1 MSKKKMEGSAAMP
14 VEPLPAKALRRECD
28 PSLFDFEHTGQLPP
42 TRELIGQQRAVE
54 ATEFG
59 LAIQLDGYN
68 IYMAGESG
76 EGKTRYA
83 LECAQKQA
91 KHMPVP
97 DDWCYVYNFEDAT
110 RPRAIN
116 LPAGMGREFKKDMEE
131 FVRIIEQE
139 MDKAF
144 NGDEY
149 EAERTRIIKRFRER
163 KDELVMKLSQEAQER
178 GFRVKLANS
187 GIYFMP
193 LVDGEPISE
202 DEFNQ
207 LDEDIKIELT
217 KSSEAL
223 QAQTGEII
231 RKIRELE
238 TEAEEAI
245 KKWEHQIA
253 LYAVG
258 IHIDS
263 LKEKYMAYPAVVGY
277 LNEVRSDI
285 LDNVEALVGDD
296 YGDDQQ
302 TMFLQMMARRGAE
315 ENPYDRYKVNLLVD
329 NSHLKGAP
337 VIVDYNPTYYNLM
350 GRCEYENEFGTMTT
364 DYTMI
369 KPGLFHQANGGFL
382 ILQINDVLS
391 NPQSFEA
398 IKRTLKTRQIIIE
411 NIKEQMGLV
420 AVSALKPEPIP
431 VNVKIILVGSSEIY
445 HLLYHFDRDFK
456 KFFKIKAEFDD
467 QMDWNQDNVNK
478 IARFISAFC
487 NKEGI
492 PHFDRTGVA
501 EVVNY
506 CSWLVQDQTKLTTRF
521 SEIVNIL
528 GEAGTWASIQNS
540 DIVTGLH
547 VKKAIREKMKR
558 SNKYDEELLELV
570 RDGTIMIDTDG
581 WVVGQINGL
590 SVIELGDYTFGKPAR
605 ITAATY
611 MGKAGIVDI
620 EREVETGGYTHSK
633 GVLILS
639 GYIGRK
645 YAQDIPLSLTAS
657 ICFEQTY
664 SGIDGDSASSTEL
677 YAILSSLADLPI
689 NQGIAVTGSVNQLG
703 MIQPIGGAS
712 FKIQG
717 FFNICKINGL
727 TGRQGVIIPR
737 QNIKNLVLNDEVVK
751 AVEEGMF
758 HIYPVST
765 VDEGI
770 EILTGVSAGEK
781 LPDGTYPENT
791 VHGRV
796 YRKLRHYAET
806 AAKYKE

>member
-1 MSKKKMEGSAAMP
+1 MEGRDVMP
-14 VEPLPAKALRRECD
+14 VKPLPASALRRECD
-28 PSLFDFEHTGQLPP
+28 PSLFDFENTGGITPS
-42 TRELIGQQRAVE
+42 RDLIGQQRAVE

-59 LAIQLDGYN
+59 LAIELDGYN

-76 EGKTRYA
+76 QGKTRYA
-83 LECAQKQA
+83 LECAQRQA
-91 KHMPVP
+91 RVMPVP
-97 DDWCYVYNFEDAT
+97 DDWCYVYNFDDSN

-116 LPAGMGREFKKDMEE
+116 LPAGIGREFKKDMEE

-139 MDKAF
+139 IIKAF

-149 EAERTRIIKRFRER
+149 EAERSRIMKRFRDK

-178 GFRVKLANS
+178 GFRIKLANS

-193 LVDGEPISE
+193 LLDGEPLSE
-202 DEFNQ
+202 EEFKL
-207 LDEDIKIELT
+207 LDEDVKIELS
-217 KSSEAL
+217 KSSEQL
-223 QAQTGEII
+223 QDQTGDII
-231 RKIRELE
+231 RKIREIE
-238 TEAEEAI
+238 SDAEEAV
-245 KKWEHQIA
+245 KKWENQIA

-258 IHIDS
+258 IHIDD
-263 LKEKYMAYPAVVGY
+263 LKEKYEPYPAVVEY
-277 LNEVRSDI
+277 LNSVRSDI
-285 LDNVEALVGDD
+285 LENIESFVRTD
-296 YGDDQQ
+296 YGDDQHS
-302 TMFLQMMARRGAE
+302 MLLQLMARRGGE
-315 ENPYDRYKVNLLVD
+315 ENPYHRYKVNLLAD
-329 NSHLKGAP
+329 NSHLHGAP
-337 VIVDYNPTYYNLM
+337 VVVDYNPTYYNLM

-391 NPQSFEA
+391 NPQSFAA
-398 IKRTLKTRQIIIE
+398 IKRTLKTRQIVIE

-431 VNVKIILVGSSEIY
+431 INVKVILVGSSELY
-445 HLLYHFDRDFK
+445 HLLYNYDRDFK
-456 KFFKIKAEFDD
+456 KYFKIKADFDD
-467 QMDWNQDNVNK
+467 QMDWNEVN
-478 IARFISAFC
+478 IAKLARYISAFC

-492 PHFDRTGVA
+492 PHFDRSGVA

-506 CSWLVQDQTKLTTRF
+506 CSWLVQDQSKLTTRF
-521 SEIVNIL
+521 SEIVNVL
-528 GEAGTWASIQNS
+528 GEAGTWARIQSS
-540 DIVTGLH
+540 DLVTAQH
-547 VKKAIREKMKR
+547 VKRAISEKMKR
-558 SNKYDEELLELV
+558 SSKYDEQLLELV
-570 RDGTIMIDTDG
+570 RKGTIMIDTDG

-590 SVIELGDYTFGKPAR
+590 AVIDMGDYTFGKPAR
-605 ITAATY
+605 ITAATF

-657 ICFEQTY
+657 ICFEQNY

-703 MIQPIGGAS
+703 IIQPIGGAT
-712 FKIQG
+712 FKIQSY
-717 FFNICKINGL
+717 FNICRIKGL
-727 TGRQGVIIPR
+727 TGEQGVIIPV
-737 QNIKNLVLNDEVVK
+737 QNVKNLMLNDDVVE
-751 AVEEGMF
+751 AVKEGTF

-770 EILTGVSAGEK
+770 EILTGVPAGEK
-781 LPDGTYPENT
+781 KSDGTYPEGT
-791 VHGRV
+791 VNDRV
-796 YRKLRHYAET
+796 YKKLRYFAET
-806 AAKYKE
+806 TAKYKE